1 MGDLE
6 VGEQFKH
13 VNISTNLKDP
23 MSISMNPLE
32 PLQWIHIII
41 PTLIQMHHE
50 AKLEI
55 APVATDGVLLYGG
68 PGGGVGWP
76 QCHTVE

>member
-1 MGDLE
+1 
-6 VGEQFKH
+6 
-13 VNISTNLKDP
+13 

-68 PGGGVGWP
+68 PGGGGHNVTQWSNTVAHLRGEEGP
-76 QCHTVE
+76 AQCQM

>member
-1 MGDLE
+1 
-6 VGEQFKH
+6 
-13 VNISTNLKDP
+13 
-23 MSISMNPLE
+23 MSISMNLLE
-32 PLQWIHIII
+32 PLQWIHIRI

-55 APVATDGVLLYGG
+55 APVATDGVLLYGR
-68 PGGGVGWP
+68 PGGWWP

>member
-32 PLQWIHIII
+32 PLQWIHIRI
-41 PTLIQMHHE
+41 PTALIQMHHE

-55 APVATDGVLLYGG
+55 ALPLPLTECCCMEGWGG
-68 PGGGVGWP
+68 WWP